1 MTEIFFS
8 VENSYNVNFP
18 EGEGGGGY
26 SGFQVT
32 DMIVLKIPRAS
43 SKTPKKF
50 PGTKLTRK
58 ENPCWISEP

>member
-18 EGEGGGGY
+18 EGGGGGGEPRFLGGGGGGWGGGGGGGGGGGC

-32 DMIVLKIPRAS
+32 EMIVL
-43 SKTPKKF
+43 
-50 PGTKLTRK
+50 G
-58 ENPCWISEP
+58 

>member
-18 EGEGGGGY
+18 EGGGGGY

-32 DMIVLKIPRAS
+32 EMIVL
-43 SKTPKKF
+43 
-50 PGTKLTRK
+50 G
-58 ENPCWISEP
+58 

>member
-18 EGEGGGGY
+18 EGGY

-32 DMIVLKIPRAS
+32 EMILL
-43 SKTPKKF
+43 
-50 PGTKLTRK
+50 G
-58 ENPCWISEP
+58 

>member
-18 EGEGGGGY
+18 EGGGY

-32 DMIVLKIPRAS
+32 EMIVL
-43 SKTPKKF
+43 
-50 PGTKLTRK
+50 G
-58 ENPCWISEP
+58 

>member
-18 EGEGGGGY
+18 EAGEGGGGWG

-32 DMIVLKIPRAS
+32 EMIVL
-43 SKTPKKF
+43 
-50 PGTKLTRK
+50 G
-58 ENPCWISEP
+58 

>member
-18 EGEGGGGY
+18 EGGGGY

-32 DMIVLKIPRAS
+32 EMIVL
-43 SKTPKKF
+43 
-50 PGTKLTRK
+50 G
-58 ENPCWISEP
+58 

>member
-18 EGEGGGGY
+18 EAGEGGGGGWC

-32 DMIVLKIPRAS
+32 EMIVL
-43 SKTPKKF
+43 
-50 PGTKLTRK
+50 G
-58 ENPCWISEP
+58 

>member
-18 EGEGGGGY
+18 EGGGGGGGWC

-32 DMIVLKIPRAS
+32 EMIVL
-43 SKTPKKF
+43 
-50 PGTKLTRK
+50 G
-58 ENPCWISEP
+58 

>member
-18 EGEGGGGY
+18 EGGEGGGGY

-32 DMIVLKIPRAS
+32 EMIVL
-43 SKTPKKF
+43 
-50 PGTKLTRK
+50 G
-58 ENPCWISEP
+58 